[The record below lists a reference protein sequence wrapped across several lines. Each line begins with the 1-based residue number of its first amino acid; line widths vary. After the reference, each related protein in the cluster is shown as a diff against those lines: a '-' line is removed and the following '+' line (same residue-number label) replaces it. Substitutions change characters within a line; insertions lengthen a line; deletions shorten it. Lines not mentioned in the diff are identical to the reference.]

1 MAFWAEPGIEP
12 KRGYR
17 WIMRLNTNLTALGL
31 GSNLDSYL
39 IKRTSRPSWTLTES
53 QHVFL
58 NHTFYYPG
66 RVQYNELSVQIVD
79 AVEPNGAITLMNML
93 AAAGYRRPD
102 AAANADGYQTVSK
115 AGFGGNV
122 LGIPEIIQLDEAGEE
137 IEKWRFFNAWIKS
150 CTLGDLDYTSD
161 DLLNVD
167 MVIRYDYFQIGAG
180 QSEHAPA
187 ASGIH
192 ATWRP

>member
-1 MAFWAEPGIEP
+1 MAFWASPGVEP

-17 WIMRLNTNLTALGL
+17 WIMRLNTNII
-31 GSNLDSYL
+31 GSQIDSYL

-66 RVQYNELSVQIVD
+66 RLQYNELSVQIVD
-79 AVEPNGAITLMNML
+79 AVDPNGAVTLMNML
-93 AAAGYRRPD
+93 AEAGYRRPD
-102 AAANADGYQTVSK
+102 AAANDTGYQTVSK
-115 AGFGGNV
+115 AGFTDGV
-122 LGIPEIIQLDEAGEE
+122 LGNPEIIQLDENGQE
-137 IEKWRFFNAWIKS
+137 IETWKFFNAWIKS

-167 MVIRYDYFQIGAG
+167 MVIRYDYFRIEGG
-180 QSEHAPA
+180 DSPHAP
-187 ASGIH
+187 SGPGIH
-192 ATWRP
+192 ATWAQNQTS